1 MEHSLG
7 SYPNATVLN
16 YMHVGLID
24 SRTKRKRRIEEEE
37 RKVPDVDIYIEGCP
51 HKDTTLAFEHHIM
64 IWKSR
69 LFVNPSEERS
79 RGLQGV
85 IHRKKGGVD
94 SGRMGK
100 LQRVKKIQRA
110 RDVLHGLGN
119 LREDGKT

>member
-1 MEHSLG
+1 MEHSLV

-24 SRTKRKRRIEEEE
+24 SRTKRKRRIEGVKEE

-69 LFVNPSEERS
+69 LFVHPSEEERS
-79 RGLQGV
+79 RGLQGA
-85 IHRKKGGVD
+85 IHRKKVGAD
-94 SGRMGK
+94 
-100 LQRVKKIQRA
+100 
-110 RDVLHGLGN
+110 
-119 LREDGKT
+119 